1 MIFRESAHISGAG
14 REYPEAGQHARHG
27 AGAGDQGAL
36 AHIFH
41 IEDMPH
47 VAIDYLE
54 HVSKRINEQVLDEVF
69 RVYGESMVEVLKLY
83 RKVGTMDNYRH
94 FHTYFRNLEHLSRT

>member
-1 MIFRESAHISGAG
+1 
-14 REYPEAGQHARHG
+14 
-27 AGAGDQGAL
+27 
-36 AHIFH
+36 
-41 IEDMPH
+41 MPH

-94 FHTYFRNLEHLSRT
+94 FHTYFRNLEHLLRT